1 MAVAADCEERLL
13 TEWRT
18 RRGSRTGE
26 AEELTLR
33 YAEFERLEDLPV
45 EVLSP
50 QGGQVC
56 LALGG

>member
-1 MAVAADCEERLL
+1 M
-13 TEWRT
+13 TEWGT
-18 RRGSRTGE
+18 RRGSKTGE

-45 EVLSP
+45 EVLSTW
-50 QGGQVC
+50 GGQEC